1 MKKLTGIFLCFII
14 LVFSVGCSNN
24 TTTVKDGYYFAEG
37 NYDKGLTPFI
47 RFNIEHQTFSTSS
60 GLYYDY
66 IIWGNYEIKENI
78 LIANVEDNRH
88 PNFKF
93 EIKNQN
99 TIVLIDNEDGRMYE
113 DLINQEFK
121 FSLIKK

>member
-1 MKKLTGIFLCFII
+1 M
-14 LVFSVGCSNN
+14 
-24 TTTVKDGYYFAEG
+24 EG

-47 RFNIEHQTFSTSS
+47 RFNTEHQTFSTSG

-99 TIVLIDNEDGRMYE
+99 TIIHLYHLYQVFQVHLYIYQNH
-113 DLINQEFK
+113 
-121 FSLIKK
+121 